1 MEIHTLNI
9 MTCVVTMGYSSEK
22 VFIGK
27 LRHTSRDLNK
37 NMEEVEVSTT
47 DIKCSLTPSQIST
60 NALSKMFTSNIYHE
74 RFSGKKKFK
83 VSEKIKTV

>member
-60 NALSKMFTSNIYHE
+60 NALSKICLLLTYTMKDFQE
-74 RFSGKKKFK
+74 KKNSK
-83 VSEKIKTV
+83 

>member
-60 NALSKMFTSNIYHE
+60 NALSKICLLLTYTMRDFQE
-74 RFSGKKKFK
+74 KKNSK
-83 VSEKIKTV
+83 